1 MLEVDG
7 WTLAVIVGMTVI
19 SVVTR
24 CFFFIS
30 EREWRLPGWALRGL
44 PYAPIAALTAVIAPD
59 ILQPGGHWVAPWAS
73 AQMWGALA
81 TAGWWFWRRQ
91 DGQAMT
97 VSIIVGMAVY
107 LLLRLGLGL

>member
-59 ILQPGGHWVAPWAS
+59 IVMTGDAFTAPWRDARVW
-73 AQMWGALA
+73 AAVVA
-81 TAGWWFWRRQ
+81 AAFYFWRRQ
-91 DGQAMT
+91 K
-97 VSIIVGMAVY
+97 
-107 LLLRLGLGL
+107 